1 MKKMCLRS
9 LRDYGTRV
17 CATRRWEKRRRSEV
31 TCGKSR
37 LSESIEMH
45 AGASPPQSSRVSLA
59 RSLARSLLW
68 HSLARHSK
76 RRACSQV
83 RSEEPCFVSSL
94 EARAHEITFLPH
106 SPLVNIS
113 MMTPPLSLELRP
125 LPLPPLIFKTGSLP
139 SMFYD
144 LYSCS
149 FYFCVAICKR
159 CKRQLAEVMA
169 DFSVESR
176 LEKTPPLEEPPAAAS
191 LESGVVSFYI
201 TSSCMGFLA
210 NEHSYAAEN
219 NTN

>member
-1 MKKMCLRS
+1 MCLRS

-17 CATRRWEKRRRSEV
+17 CAKRRWEKRRRSEV

-45 AGASPPQSSRVSLA
+45 AVPPRLNVSRLA
-59 RSLARSLLW
+59 RSLARSPLW

-113 MMTPPLSLELRP
+113 MITPPLSLELRP
-125 LPLPPLIFKTGSLP
+125 PPFTAL
-139 SMFYD
+139 
-144 LYSCS
+144 
-149 FYFCVAICKR
+149 
-159 CKRQLAEVMA
+159 
-169 DFSVESR
+169 DF
-176 LEKTPPLEEPPAAAS
+176 
-191 LESGVVSFYI
+191 
-201 TSSCMGFLA
+201 
-210 NEHSYAAEN
+210 
-219 NTN
+219 

>member
-1 MKKMCLRS
+1 MKKNVPSITERLRYAS
-9 LRDYGTRV
+9 VREKTL
-17 CATRRWEKRRRSEV
+17 EKRRRSEV

-37 LSESIEMH
+37 FSESIEMH
-45 AGASPPQSSRVSLA
+45 AGASPPQSLA
-59 RSLARSLLW
+59 SRSLARSPLW

-125 LPLPPLIFKTGSLP
+125 LPLPPLIFKTGALP

-159 CKRQLAEVMA
+159 CKSQLAEVMA

-176 LEKTPPLEEPPAAAS
+176 LEKTPPL
-191 LESGVVSFYI
+191 
-201 TSSCMGFLA
+201 
-210 NEHSYAAEN
+210 
-219 NTN
+219 